1 MYDASDWEIETDTG
15 WQSCIDIKQTIEY
28 RIYRVTL
35 ENGTIIEC
43 ADDHIFFTDNLIEI
57 FAKDCL
63 GVNLFT
69 KDGLSTVVS
78 VEDLGYSE
86 NMYDIGVDS
95 LDHRYYTNGVLSHN
109 TTTAAGYLLWYAMFI
124 DDSTILVAAHKH
136 TGAMEIMSRI
146 RYAYE
151 LCPDSIR
158 AGVTSY
164 NKQSIEFDNGSRIVA
179 QTTTPTTGRGMS
191 LSLLYCLD
199 GETTVRIRNKNT
211 LVEEDISL
219 VDLYSRTYNA
229 NQIIT

>member
-1 MYDASDWEIETDTG
+1 MAADNSL
-15 WQSCIDIKQTIEY
+15 IKTAHKKQ
-28 RIYRVTL
+28 V
-35 ENGTIIEC
+35 
-43 ADDHIFFTDNLIEI
+43 FTEQDLIE
-57 FAKDCL
+57 FAKCL
-63 GVNLFT
+63 EDPHYFLDNYFHIQHPTKGKMSYTAFEYQKRLIDSYHDNRFNVNMLPRQT
-69 KDGLSTVVS
+69 GK
-78 VEDLGYSE
+78 
-86 NMYDIGVDS
+86 
-95 LDHRYYTNGVLSHN
+95 

-124 DDSTILVAAHKH
+124 DNSTILVAAHKH

-199 GETTVRIRNKNT
+199 GDTTVRIRNKNT